1 MLEYGKYYHIYN
13 KGVKGISIFTIEEEY
28 IHFLDLMSVFL
39 TPVTDIYA
47 YALMGNHL
55 HLVLRIKDKEEIGFL
70 NPEYKDSKNLTLK
83 WKTYSGNTKNN
94 LNSEKLY
101 KKPVPGKMI
110 QHMFNA
116 YAQWFNKRHKR
127 WGPLLKRNYDK
138 KLVDNAIYMKR
149 LIIYV
154 HNNPVKH
161 GYCEHPIE
169 YGWTSYLSLISIKP
183 TKLSRERVLGWFD
196 DKANFKAVHNN
207 QNDNFTD
214 IEDLFLE

>member
-13 KGVKGISIFTIEEEY
+13 KGAKGISIFIKEEDY
-28 IHFLDLMSVFL
+28 LHFLNLMTIFL
-39 TPVTDIYA
+39 IPVADIYA

-55 HLVLRIKDKEEIGFL
+55 HLAVRIKEKDEIGFL
-70 NPEYKDSKNLTLK
+70 NHDFADSEDLNLK
-83 WKTYSGNTKNN
+83 WKTYPVDEKNKQ
-94 LNSEKLY
+94 NSDTSN

-116 YAQWFNKRHKR
+116 YAQWFNKRHDR
-127 WGPLLKRNYDK
+127 SGQLLKRNYDK
-138 KLVDNAIYMKR
+138 ELVSNVNYLKR
-149 LIIYV
+149 LIIYI
-154 HNNPVKH
+154 HKNPVKH
-161 GYCEHPIE
+161 GFCEHPVE

-196 DKANFKAVHNN
+196 DKANFKAVHDDK
-207 QNDNFTD
+207 NDSFFD